1 MMVAIAPPQLHQE
14 GLATALADVVSPLHR
29 NGVATTLSVDPVM
42 INPEAEALVYRA
54 AHEALRNVA
63 KHAEASHVGVMVDG
77 TDTRIRLVVEDD
89 GVGFSHDQA
98 DMRRSTGH
106 MGLPLLA
113 ELAEEAGAR
122 LDIQSQ
128 PGAGT
133 RLVLEVPV
141 Q

>member
-1 MMVAIAPPQLHQE
+1 
-14 GLATALADVVSPLHR
+14 
-29 NGVATTLSVDPVM
+29 
-42 INPEAEALVYRA
+42 
-54 AHEALRNVA
+54 
-63 KHAEASHVGVMVDG
+63 MVDG